1 MIAALRGGSVRA
13 TALFA
18 EELQRHPT
26 RLIPLDLHMEKP
38 ETFETA
44 RRILDERLG
53 GKLDALVNN
62 AGYGLFGSL
71 EDLSEAQL
79 RHQMEVNFFGPAL
92 LTRALLPAL
101 RKARGRVINVSS
113 IAGLHAFPLYTAYHA
128 SKFAL
133 EGLTEALVYELKP
146 HGVQV
151 ALIEPGGFST
161 EFAKGSRVFGATSFA
176 PSSHYLQRSEAL
188 SHFLTSNVKRLGNPE
203 RVSRLIVKS
212 VERRW
217 LPLRMMI
224 GIDAWA
230 MRTLGWLTPGWF
242 KLGVIDRMFRFMIF
256 KD

>member
-1 MIAALRGGSVRA
+1 LRPISELSVTEWHRTIDTNLTGAFYCCREALVRFAARGGGY
-13 TALFA
+13 
-18 EELQRHPT
+18 
-26 RLIPLDLHMEKP
+26 I
-38 ETFETA
+38 
-44 RRILDERLG
+44 
-53 GKLDALVNN
+53 VNI
-62 AGYGLFGSL
+62 GSL
-71 EDLSEAQL
+71 
-79 RHQMEVNFFGPAL
+79 
-92 LTRALLPAL
+92 
-101 RKARGRVINVSS
+101 
-113 IAGLHAFPLYTAYHA
+113 AGKNPFAGGAAYNA